1 MGLFGG
7 LLGWDAIDPRLV
19 DSARGMREAGIR
31 AEIRV
36 TEYRA
41 PHPNTYRM
49 KLDGEACAHAVVA
62 VSTGGGMVEIVEV
75 DGTPLSMK
83 GDRFETLVWLSG
95 EENDPEV
102 TGPLTRALE
111 GRPEAGEFHIHPGKT
126 GWLVQISGG
135 TPLPEDL
142 VAEISSLPRVSE
154 VRSVSPV
161 LPVLTPPEIRVPFL
175 TALDLLSTA
184 REEGLDLGELAIRY
198 ESARGGI
205 SRDEVWDRMAR
216 IVEILGTSIREGLEG
231 TSYDDR
237 ILGSQAPKF
246 QEARESGRILEAGV
260 LDTVIA
266 YVAALMEVKSAMG
279 VIVAAPTA
287 GACGALPG
295 ACLGVG
301 DAGGMGRDAV
311 VRAMLA
317 AGMVGVLIAHRSTF
331 AAEVCG
337 CQAECGAGSGMAA
350 AALVTLAGGGTE
362 AALGA
367 ASMAIQNT
375 LGMICDP
382 VANRVEVP
390 CLGRNVLAASN
401 ALACANLALAGF
413 DPVVPLDE
421 VIETMDAVGKSLPHE
436 LRCTALGGLSVTPTS
451 KRIEARFR

>member
-7 LLGWDAIDPRLV
+7 LLGWDAVDPRLV
-19 DSARGMREAGIR
+19 DSARGLKEAGIEV
-31 AEIRV
+31 EIRI
-36 TEYRA
+36 TDYPA

-49 KLDGEACAHAVVA
+49 RLSGEKCAHTMTA

-75 DGTPLSMK
+75 DGARLSMK
-83 GDRFETLVWLSG
+83 GDRFETLVWVSRK
-95 EENDPEV
+95 ENEAAMAAALGAV
-102 TGPLTRALE
+102 LE
-111 GRPEAGEFHIHPGKT
+111 GRADDSPVHIHSAES
-126 GWLVQISGG
+126 GWLAQITGRAPLSGKI
-135 TPLPEDL
+135 L
-142 VAEISSLPRVSE
+142 AEIASLASVTE
-154 VRSVSPV
+154 VRPVSPV
-161 LPVLTPPEIRVPFL
+161 LPVLTLADIRVPFL
-175 TALDLLSTA
+175 TARDLLSAA
-184 REEGLDLGELAIRY
+184 RTDGLDLGDLAIRY

-205 SRDEVWDRMAR
+205 SGDEVWERMDR
-216 IVEILGTSIREGLEG
+216 IVKILETSVREGLEG

-237 ILGSQAPKF
+237 ILGPQAPKF

-266 YVAALMEVKSAMG
+266 YVTALMDVKSAMG

-301 DAGGMGRDAV
+301 HARGLGRESL

-350 AALVTLAGGGTE
+350 AALVTLAGGGAET
-362 AALGA
+362 ALGA
-367 ASMAIQNT
+367 ASMALQNT
-375 LGMICDP
+375 LGMVCDP

-451 KRIEARFR
+451 KRIEARLR